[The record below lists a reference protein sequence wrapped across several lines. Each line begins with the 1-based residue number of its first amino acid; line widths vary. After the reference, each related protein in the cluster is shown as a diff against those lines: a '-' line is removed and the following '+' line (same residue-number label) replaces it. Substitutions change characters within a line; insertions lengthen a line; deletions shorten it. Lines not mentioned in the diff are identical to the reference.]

1 MTINTTSLSAHI
13 IHKKS
18 KNNRNIKDVAKRL
31 IVLIECVIPLCGNE
45 NWPSNL
51 GRNKVLP
58 LQGLAPSFPP
68 PHRLL
73 PHLITSSSPASLFP
87 SQGRQS
93 RPLRSWDENE
103 WILQTVRTGFYTP
116 REGGVGPS
124 AALTGWSYLFLPSGL
139 PPASMFVI
147 FYFSAA
153 QRKSERGS
161 PR

>member
-1 MTINTTSLSAHI
+1 MTINTISLSAHI

-18 KNNRNIKDVAKRL
+18 KNNRKIKDVAKRL
-31 IVLIECVIPLCGNE
+31 IVLIECVILLCGNE

-68 PHRLL
+68 HRLL
-73 PHLITSSSPASLFP
+73 PHPITNSSPASLFP
-87 SQGRQS
+87 WQGRQS

-103 WILQTVRTGFYTP
+103 WILQSVRTGFYTP
-116 REGGVGPS
+116 REGGVG
-124 AALTGWSYLFLPSGL
+124 LVTGWSYLFLPSGL

-161 PR
+161 PQ